1 LKTSLNLSS
10 SEFLSRYTTRHTGPQ
25 SGLPVVSL
33 KPEKSALMRCPFVT
47 PSGCSVYDNRPS
59 SCRTYPLARIVSR
72 DRISGKLTERFM
84 LIEEPHCKG
93 FETTY
98 TQSVEQWIDS
108 QELAAYN
115 DMNDR
120 FLEILSVKNQRF
132 PGPLDLSTTEKFIMA
147 CYDIDRFR
155 KEVFDKGLL
164 ASTKFPEELL
174 KDAVK
179 DDTAL
184 LHIGFIWVNHTLFS
198 NASA

>member
-1 LKTSLNLSS
+1 
-10 SEFLSRYTTRHTGPQ
+10 
-25 SGLPVVSL
+25 
-33 KPEKSALMRCPFVT
+33 
-47 PSGCSVYDNRPS
+47 
-59 SCRTYPLARIVSR
+59 VSR

-108 QELAAYN
+108 QQLSDYN

-120 FLEILSVKNQRF
+120 FLEVLSVKNQRF
-132 PGPLDLSTTEKFIMA
+132 PGPLDFSTTQRFIMA

-164 ASTKFPEELL
+164 ASTNLPEELL

-184 LHIGFIWVNHTLFS
+184 LQIGFLWVNHALFS
-198 NASA
+198 NPSA